1 MSNGEKIIA
10 SIRQESDER
19 IAQITAEADKVYK
32 ETVEKAEKQAQEIRH
47 SGEHRVQLQSE
58 KLLAS
63 YKSREELERRN
74 LILKT
79 KRDEIAKAVEHIY
92 KAMLSLDDNKYFDLV
107 LKLAGTLGGGS
118 GTVWFNSRDLKR
130 LPPDIKKRFAQK
142 KLDITVSDKADDS
155 IDSGFILKN
164 GDIEENMSFSSVLA
178 EKRELVED
186 IIGRELFRD

>member
-1 MSNGEKIIA
+1 MSSADKITA
-10 SIRQESDER
+10 SIRKESDER
-19 IAQITAEADKVYK
+19 IAAINADAEKTYK
-32 ETVEKAEKQAQEIRH
+32 EMIEAAEKKAQDIRH
-47 SGEHRVQLQSE
+47 AGEHKIQLQSD

-118 GTVWFNSRDLKR
+118 GMVWFNSRDLKR

>member
-1 MSNGEKIIA
+1 MSSADKITA
-10 SIRQESDER
+10 SIRKESDER
-19 IAQITAEADKVYK
+19 IAAINADAEKTYK
-32 ETVEKAEKQAQEIRH
+32 EMIEAAEKKAQDIRH
-47 SGEHRVQLQSE
+47 AGEHKIQLQSD

>member
-1 MSNGEKIIA
+1 MSSADKITA
-10 SIRQESDER
+10 SIRKESDER
-19 IAQITAEADKVYK
+19 IAAINADAEKIYK
-32 ETVEKAEKQAQEIRH
+32 EMIEAAEKKAQDIRH
-47 SGEHRVQLQSE
+47 AGEHKIQLQSD

>member
-1 MSNGEKIIA
+1 MSSADKITA
-10 SIRQESDER
+10 SIRKESDER
-19 IAQITAEADKVYK
+19 IAAINADAEKTYK
-32 ETVEKAEKQAQEIRH
+32 EMIEAAEKKAQDIRH
-47 SGEHRVQLQSE
+47 AGEHKIQLQSD

-92 KAMLSLDDNKYFDLV
+92 KAMLSLDDNKCFDLV

>member
-1 MSNGEKIIA
+1 MSSADKITA
-10 SIRQESDER
+10 SIRKESDER
-19 IAQITAEADKVYK
+19 IAAINADAEKTYK
-32 ETVEKAEKQAQEIRH
+32 EMIEAAEKKAQDIRH
-47 SGEHRVQLQSE
+47 AGEHKIQLQSD

-92 KAMLSLDDNKYFDLV
+92 KAMLSLDDNIYFDLV

-130 LPPDIKKRFAQK
+130 ITTDIKKRFAQK
-142 KLDITVSDKADDS
+142 KLDITVSDKAHDS

>member
-1 MSNGEKIIA
+1 MSSADKITA
-10 SIRQESDER
+10 SIRKESDER
-19 IAQITAEADKVYK
+19 IAAINADAEKTYK
-32 ETVEKAEKQAQEIRH
+32 EMIEAAEKKAQDIRH
-47 SGEHRVQLQSE
+47 AGEHKIQFQSD

>member
-1 MSNGEKIIA
+1 MSSADKITA

-19 IAQITAEADKVYK
+19 IAAINADAEKTYK
-32 ETVEKAEKQAQEIRH
+32 EMIEAAEKKAQDIRH
-47 SGEHRVQLQSE
+47 AGEHKIQLQSD

-92 KAMLSLDDNKYFDLV
+92 KHMLSLDDKKYFDLV
-107 LKLAGTLGGGS
+107 LKLAGTLGGGC
-118 GTVWFNSRDLKR
+118 GTVYFNSRDLKR
-130 LPPDIKKRFAQK
+130 LPSNIKESFSQK
-142 KLDITVSDKADDS
+142 KLDVKISETADDS

-178 EKRELVED
+178 EKRELIED